1 MHMHKD
7 THTSWLN
14 PQERSGLNSGVHA
27 PSVHRGTARVKAV
40 HLKLPRQT
48 CHAALMEFFPEL
60 HIHGCSIFLS
70 FCIPS
75 ARSHP
80 TCVYNP
86 QRGRLYTLRDI
97 YIFQCIHF
105 LTRLYILTC
114 PPPSTRP
121 CFVAPLYSVA
131 ESDAH
136 ERRKDFHRLCYIFM
150 PLPSPRAARCSAA
163 AHQRVIY
170 ELHTHQIAPN
180 ELYRRR
186 LNLTPPPFYC
196 LC

>member
-1 MHMHKD
+1 M
-7 THTSWLN
+7 
-14 PQERSGLNSGVHA
+14 HA

-40 HLKLPRQT
+40 HLKL
-48 CHAALMEFFPEL
+48 HAALMEFFPEQ
-60 HIHGCSIFLS
+60 HIHGFSNL

-86 QRGRLYTLRDI
+86 QRGRLYTLQDI

-105 LTRLYILTC
+105 LTWLYPP
-114 PPPSTRP
+114 PPPSLL
-121 CFVAPLYSVA
+121 CG
-131 ESDAH
+131 SDAH

-150 PLPSPRAARCSAA
+150 PLPAPRAARCSVA

-186 LNLTPPPFYC
+186 LNLTPPPFYR

>member
-1 MHMHKD
+1 MH
-7 THTSWLN
+7 THTHRSWPD
-14 PQERSGLNSGVHA
+14 PQERSGRLDISLNGGVHA

-40 HLKLPRQT
+40 HRKLPVRLVT
-48 CHAALMEFFPEL
+48 LPRRN
-60 HIHGCSIFLS
+60 SFLS
-70 FCIPS
+70 NTFTIFFCLPS

-86 QRGRLYTLRDI
+86 QRGRLYTLQDI

-105 LTRLYILTC
+105 LTRLCILPH
-114 PPPSTRP
+114 PPFARP
-121 CFVAPLYSVA
+121 CFVAPLYSLA

-136 ERRKDFHRLCYIFM
+136 ERRKGFHRLCYIFM